1 MVLKVPFVYFMD
13 VITGETSLCRPCLL
27 QNFLVCNDI
36 FHSQRMPSREGALVL
51 FFSFGFT
58 AQILYI
64 LIKRKL
70 NKSVRYL
77 FCGKSDDSKEGAA
90 HTEEGVRYAA
100 PCCFPE
106 AHQPAEQSPQRSFG
120 EQSLCSFT
128 PPPPRHGACVFP
140 RWRRWLRAG
149 RRSGSFIM
157 AAQSSEPNS
166 KPSPQKQ
173 ILRHPSNYLFIPS
186 KL

>member
-51 FFSFGFT
+51 LFSFEFT

-77 FCGKSDDSKEGAA
+77 FCGKK
-90 HTEEGVRYAA
+90 
-100 PCCFPE
+100 
-106 AHQPAEQSPQRSFG
+106 
-120 EQSLCSFT
+120 
-128 PPPPRHGACVFP
+128 
-140 RWRRWLRAG
+140 W
-149 RRSGSFIM
+149 
-157 AAQSSEPNS
+157 
-166 KPSPQKQ
+166 
-173 ILRHPSNYLFIPS
+173 
-186 KL
+186 